1 MRSLATIQTILDI
14 NPIDGADAIEVA
26 TINGWKVVIK
36 KGDFSVGEKVV
47 YLEIDSWVP
56 TGLAPFLSKGNE
68 PREYEGIKGERL
80 RTVKLRGQISQGLIL
95 PLSVIP
101 SSYGFSF
108 HAADGEDVTDI
119 LGVKKWEAPIPA
131 QLAGVTRGNFPSFLQ
146 KTDEER
152 IQNLQNLLPGLV
164 GVTFNLHEKLD
175 GSSMTVYHNNGDF
188 GVCSRNLDLKDSDGN
203 SFWQMAKSLNLPEKM
218 PAHGNICI
226 QGELIGSGIQKNPY
240 GLSNHDFYVFNV
252 FNIDSGKYL
261 NYGDARWIV
270 EQMGLKWV
278 PFVQDYTIT
287 ESDTVDILLALA
299 EGKSALNPKAE
310 REGLVWRPY
319 EEQEVRGL
327 GRLSFKTISNKFL
340 LKGGD

>member
-1 MRSLATIQTILDI
+1 MRKLATIQKILAID
-14 NPIDGADAIEVA
+14 PIEGADAIEVA
-26 TINGWKVVIK
+26 TVNGWKVVVK
-36 KGDFSVGEKVV
+36 KGEFVVGEEIV
-47 YLEIDSWVP
+47 YFEIDSWIP
-56 TGLAPFLSKGNE
+56 HNLAPFLSKGNE

-80 RTVKLRGQISQGLIL
+80 RTVRLRGQISQGLIL
-95 PLSVIP
+95 PLNILPHSCV
-101 SSYGFSF
+101 FSAF
-108 HAADGEDVTDI
+108 VGDDVSDV
-119 LGVKKWEAPIPA
+119 LGVVKWEAPIPA

-152 IQNLQNLLPGLV
+152 IQNLVGLLPEFV
-164 GVTFNLHEKLD
+164 GITFGLHEKLD

-188 GVCSRNLDLKDSDGN
+188 GVCSRNLDLKDSEGN

-240 GLSNHDFYVFNV
+240 GLNNHDFYVFNV
-252 FNIDSGKYL
+252 FDIDSGKYL

-287 ESDTVDILLALA
+287 ESDTVGTLLALA
-299 EGKSALNPKAE
+299 EGKSVLNPKAE